1 MLRISDF
8 HVAGIFV
15 YMQCYIL
22 GMSPKSKH
30 GIQLHFP
37 QTLYTH
43 LIPAHLI
50 HITYF
55 RFAQPKVSF
64 IHLCVVCASHARSGR
79 EFGLAVWPIYMC
91 FRGINLFYIYIS
103 IYECSQW
110 SEWEGEA
117 KCCPWRTESMNK
129 ECCQKT
135 RANGFSIP
143 SVPSWSVAFPF
154 WCSTTPDR
162 GWE

>member
-30 GIQLHFP
+30 GIQLHSP

-64 IHLCVVCASHARSGR
+64 THLCVVCASHARSGR
-79 EFGLAVWPIYMC
+79 AFGLVMSDLFICVLEVWIY
-91 FRGINLFYIYIS
+91 FIFI
-103 IYECSQW
+103 
-110 SEWEGEA
+110 
-117 KCCPWRTESMNK
+117 
-129 ECCQKT
+129 
-135 RANGFSIP
+135 
-143 SVPSWSVAFPF
+143 
-154 WCSTTPDR
+154 
-162 GWE
+162 